1 MGKLTWRFV
10 YFDALPREKGVFLDK
25 IGISS
30 SDEDLRLEKRLH
42 RIASTG
48 DDSVDC
54 SLVACL
60 LGFVTFSSGMVTLGV
75 VLIRSPSLGA
85 S

>member
-1 MGKLTWRFV
+1 M
-10 YFDALPREKGVFLDK
+10 
-25 IGISS
+25 SS
-30 SDEDLRLEKRLH
+30 RDEDLRLEKREH

-60 LGFVTFSSGMVTLGV
+60 LGFVIFSSGMMTLGGF
-75 VLIRSPSLGA
+75 LIRSPSLGA